1 MRANTD
7 AAERPR
13 TEPRGPV
20 VAFSS
25 RARRRFSC
33 SRSQIFLVRVERTFA
48 FSHCAG
54 SQTHIFRDLERSP
67 QSLAELLTRGGE
79 GVATEA
85 AAAADVTSG
94 YPQSRTLC
102 NRHRLVTKPWRRR
115 RVAARATPSSSRR
128 AAAVVHALAALVYGS
143 SAFRSRLSLPV
154 RRFCCAFP
162 EGGAARLAIA
172 AGAAAVLGARYRT
185 CDAQTQ
191 RINGIRQRGS
201 AHGSGELRALP
212 TELFAAPPSRGLAC

>member
-25 RARRRFSC
+25 RVRRRFSC
-33 SRSQIFLVRVERTFA
+33 GRGQIFLVRVERTSV

-85 AAAADVTSG
+85 AAAADVT
-94 YPQSRTLC
+94 
-102 NRHRLVTKPWRRR
+102 
-115 RVAARATPSSSRR
+115 
-128 AAAVVHALAALVYGS
+128 
-143 SAFRSRLSLPV
+143 
-154 RRFCCAFP
+154 
-162 EGGAARLAIA
+162 
-172 AGAAAVLGARYRT
+172 
-185 CDAQTQ
+185 
-191 RINGIRQRGS
+191 
-201 AHGSGELRALP
+201 
-212 TELFAAPPSRGLAC
+212 